1 MSRPLR
7 ILYISLNQP
16 WRGGGTF
23 YRALG
28 FARHL
33 VRRGHDLT
41 LLVTS
46 SQNRRHFRE
55 SLHDGVRLV
64 EAPALLTGMLR
75 SGWDP
80 YEVIRRCRY
89 LRDVPFD
96 LIHGFESRPVV
107 IYPALYLRRRHEA
120 TLILDWCDRF
130 GRGGHVE
137 ERAWWLKPWLRPIET
152 YYEEHFRIRADGT
165 TVINTPLRQRALEL
179 GVPAPMIHWL
189 PNGAD
194 VQTIRPLRRRE
205 ARQKLGLPVGEPLI
219 GHVGQIY
226 PSDLSLMLSSF
237 EKVRA
242 HLPHAQLLLI
252 GNHKVDSATVDDHE
266 IVSSG
271 YVTDEQLNQY
281 LAACDLMWL
290 PLKNTGMNQGRL
302 PMKINDYMSAGR
314 ATVGTAVGDLASLFE
329 GDHSVGVPAGDDP
342 ESFAA
347 ATLTLLA
354 DAQALRQLEHNAR
367 YIAETKFDWRIVT
380 AGLEDFYGRIMKRH

>member
-23 YRALG
+23 YRAFG

-33 VRRGHDLT
+33 VRRGHDVT

-46 SQNRRHFRE
+46 SQDRWHFRE

-64 EAPALLTGMLR
+64 EAPALATGMLR

-80 YEVIRRCRY
+80 YEVIRRCHY
-89 LRDVPFD
+89 LRGDPFD

-107 IYPALYLRRRHEA
+107 IYPALYLRRRHQA
-120 TLILDWCDRF
+120 TLVLDWCDWF

-152 YYEEHFRIRADGT
+152 YYEEHFRTLADGT

-179 GVPAPMIHWL
+179 GVPAPAIHWL

-194 VQTIRPLRRRE
+194 VQTIRPLQRRE
-205 ARQKLGLPVGEPLI
+205 ARQKLALPVDEPII

-226 PSDLSLMLSSF
+226 PPDLTLMLASF

-242 HLPHAQLLLI
+242 YHPHALLLLI
-252 GNHKVDSATVDDHE
+252 GNHKVDPETIGDHE

-271 YVTDEQLNQY
+271 YVTDEQLNHY

-290 PLKNTGMNQGRL
+290 PLRNTGMNQGRL

-314 ATVGTAVGDLASLFE
+314 ATVSTAVGDLAGLFQD
-329 GDHSVGVPAGDDP
+329 DHSVGALASDDP
-342 ESFAA
+342 ASFAA
-347 ATLTLLA
+347 ATLSLLA
-354 DAQALRQLEHNAR
+354 DPRALRHLEHNAR
-367 YIAETKFDWRIVT
+367 HIAETKFDWRIVT
-380 AGLEDFYGRIMKRH
+380 AGLEDFYDRIMKRR